1 MELPMNI
8 IVRDQISALRSLAQP
23 PDKAVPL
30 TEDEVI
36 SVSSATRRVAFAYER
51 LRNTLEPD
59 EEYILRH
66 NAIARIVERRIEE
79 DRSNELTASLIL
91 QELIRA
97 HYVPQL
103 PKATITSL
111 ASVIAKTK
119 MIMPGLSPD
128 DHAYFLK
135 LVAIAIDRLFFPQEV
150 EDSLVHVMYQDT
162 YHRMVWIDDSV
173 VPNDRP
179 VQLYFACHKALFE
192 SSESLVLYHYF
203 VHRFPFWQK
212 EPFTGQ
218 EVNRFSE
225 EFPAFRAEMNR
236 ITDHPIQPRLQ
247 RLLLPVSV
255 PYRILWHLLRFSQ
268 EAWSSVESL
277 EEATKQA
284 ISARIVHIQ
293 QKISR
298 RAYHSVMFLLV
309 TKTALTLPVEI
320 LYEILVFKT
329 IHLLALAINI
339 IFHPI
344 LLFFLSVT
352 VRLPG
357 HENTTRIVDQVRT
370 IVTGDGGLPNIV
382 ITPPR
387 SYGLITR
394 WVFATVY
401 ASLLLTFFYIL
412 FTILHRLEFSL
423 LATFFFVVFLG
434 LTSFLAFRIRR
445 SVRDVQLVRRREG
458 AISTIF
464 TFMTLP
470 MLEFGRWLST
480 GISQLNIIVFVM
492 DLIIEAPFK
501 LLIDVAEEWFVFI
514 RERKEEIV
522 E

>member
-1 MELPMNI
+1 MAM
-8 IVRDQISALRSLAQP
+8 IVRDQISALRSLAQSSGEAAP
-23 PDKAVPL
+23 I
-30 TEDEVI
+30 TEDEAI

-59 EEYILRH
+59 EEHILRH

-103 PKATITSL
+103 PKTAVRSVAL
-111 ASVIAKTK
+111 VIAKTK
-119 MIMPGLSPD
+119 MVVPGLSSD
-128 DHAYFLK
+128 DRAYFLQ
-135 LVAIAIDRLFFPQEV
+135 LVAIALDRLFFPQDV
-150 EDSLVHVMYQDT
+150 EDSLAHVMYQDT
-162 YHRMVWIDDSV
+162 YRRMVWIDESIALE
-173 VPNDRP
+173 DRP

-203 VHRFPFWQK
+203 LHRFPFWRR
-212 EPFTGQ
+212 EPFTTQ
-218 EVNRFSE
+218 EANQLHE
-225 EFPAFRAEMNR
+225 GFPAFRAEMNR
-236 ITDHPIQPRLQ
+236 LIDHPMQPRLQ
-247 RLLLPVSV
+247 RLLTPVSV
-255 PYRILWHLLRFSQ
+255 PYRVLWHLLRFSQ
-268 EAWSSVESL
+268 DSWSSIESL
-277 EEATKQA
+277 EDATKQA
-284 ISARIVHIQ
+284 ISARITHVQ

-298 RAYHSVMFLLV
+298 RAFHSVMFLLV
-309 TKTALTLPVEI
+309 TKTALTLPLEL
-320 LYEILVFKT
+320 LYEVLVLKT
-329 IHLLALAINI
+329 IHLLALAINVV
-339 IFHPI
+339 FHPM
-344 LLFFLSVT
+344 LLFFLSVS

-357 HENTTRIVDQVRT
+357 HENTVRIIDQVR
-370 IVTGDGGLPNIV
+370 IIATGEGGLPNIV
-382 ITPPR
+382 VTPTR

-394 WVFATVY
+394 WAFATIY
-401 ASLLLTFFYIL
+401 ATLLLAFFYIL

-423 LATFFFVVFLG
+423 VATFFFVVFLG

-445 SVRDVQLVRRREG
+445 SIREVQLVRRREG
-458 AISTIF
+458 AISAVF
-464 TFMTLP
+464 TFLTLP

-480 GISQLNIIVFVM
+480 GISQLNIVIFVM